1 MISELIVWPQD
12 LRDFS
17 RSVLRS
23 MALPSDHVEIVS
35 AALLDADLR
44 GIDTH
49 GMVRL
54 SQYVTLIR
62 GGVINPR
69 PEIKIITE
77 SASHVL
83 LDGGYGLGF
92 LGSVKAMSVCIEK
105 VKQVGIALAGVRN
118 SSHFGAAGY
127 YARMAAEQDL
137 IGFATSNSY
146 PVMAPPGSLV
156 RTHGNNPFSFAIPA
170 GERPLIVVDMATSV
184 VSQGRIKKYAT
195 EGRQIPVGWAYDK
208 EGKPT
213 HDPGAAFSLVPL
225 GESGYKG
232 YGLAVVMDALAGVLT
247 GSLFARNFV
256 SGPGS
261 LGCGHLFMALDP
273 QLFMSRDEFKKRI
286 DEMIGQIK
294 DVQRP
299 DGAEGPVYLPGERG
313 SERKQKGLK
322 EGIPMLA
329 STISL
334 LDKLADELGVGR
346 LKRTRP

>member
-1 MISELIVWPQD
+1 
-12 LRDFS
+12 
-17 RSVLRS
+17 
-23 MALPSDHVEIVS
+23 
-35 AALLDADLR
+35 
-44 GIDTH
+44 
-49 GMVRL
+49 
-54 SQYVTLIR
+54 
-62 GGVINPR
+62 
-69 PEIKIITE
+69 
-77 SASHVL
+77 
-83 LDGGYGLGF
+83 
-92 LGSVKAMSVCIEK
+92 
-105 VKQVGIALAGVRN
+105 
-118 SSHFGAAGY
+118 
-127 YARMAAEQDL
+127 
-137 IGFATSNSY
+137 
-146 PVMAPPGSLV
+146 
-156 RTHGNNPFSFAIPA
+156 
-170 GERPLIVVDMATSV
+170 MATSV

-346 LKRTRP
+346 LTRTCP